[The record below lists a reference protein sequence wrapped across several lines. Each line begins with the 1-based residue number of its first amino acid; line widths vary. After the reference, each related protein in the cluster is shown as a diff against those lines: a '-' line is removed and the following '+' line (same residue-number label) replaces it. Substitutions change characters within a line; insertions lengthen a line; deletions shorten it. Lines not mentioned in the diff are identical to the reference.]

1 MPNKIRRILSI
12 AGIVTIVIAAVLIVI
27 AIIDKKAFDNIPEKS
42 VVDMTP
48 IEIAFSMSET
58 NDDDRILELG
68 DELFTKRD
76 KTEVKEALTADNL
89 IICQAIYLTAV
100 ISNNDLEKYSK
111 QTILFTNDMIKT
123 DAEKYFLTLFDQ
135 IYKKTVKNAQKQYD
149 ICEKLINNP
158 IDFENIDN
166 QIYYKTFLYYIS
178 ASIKSDKTPILDKEL
193 RILLEDSNVDY
204 NDFFE
209 QERLLY
215 CISAFKAKYYV
226 AFVNIFLESNNDE
239 HEPSSMLISYLINSD
254 LDDESRTVLI
264 NSLEKLIDQTDIS
277 NTNKINGLK
286 GFLKILK
293 AET

>member
-1 MPNKIRRILSI
+1 MPNKTRRILSI

-135 IYKKTVKNAQKQYD
+135 IYKKTVNNAQKQYD

-226 AFVNIFLESNNDE
+226 AFENIFLESNNDE

>member
-12 AGIVTIVIAAVLIVI
+12 AGIVTIVIATVLIVI
-27 AIIDKKAFDNIPEKS
+27 AVIDKITLDNIPKKS

-58 NDDDRILELG
+58 NDNDRILELG
-68 DELFTKRD
+68 DELFIKRA
-76 KTEVKEALTADNL
+76 KTEIEEDLTSDNL
-89 IICQAIYLTAV
+89 MICQAIYLTAV
-100 ISNNDLEKYSK
+100 ISDNDLEKYSK

-123 DAEKYFLTLFDQ
+123 DAEKFFLILFDQ
-135 IYKKTVKNAQKQYD
+135 IHKKTVNNAQKQYD
-149 ICEKLINNP
+149 MCEKLINNP
-158 IDFENIDN
+158 IDFENMDN

-178 ASIKSDKTPILDKEL
+178 ASIKSDKTPIFDKEL
-193 RILLEDSNVDY
+193 RIMLEGSNVDY

-215 CISAFKAKYYV
+215 CSSAFKAKYYV
-226 AFVNIFLESNNDE
+226 AFENIFLESNNDE
-239 HEPSSMLISYLINSD
+239 HEPSSMLLSYLINSE

-277 NTNKINGLK
+277 NINKINGLN
-286 GFLKILK
+286 GFLRILK
-293 AET
+293 EEN